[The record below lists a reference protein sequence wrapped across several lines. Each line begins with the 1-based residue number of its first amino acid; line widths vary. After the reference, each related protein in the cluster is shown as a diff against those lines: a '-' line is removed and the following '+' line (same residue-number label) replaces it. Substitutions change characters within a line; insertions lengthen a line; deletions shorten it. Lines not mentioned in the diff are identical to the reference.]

1 MLLYLSLYLSL
12 NRRRGCKTAAA
23 GWRAS
28 LNELFSKS
36 FVFVFLFV
44 FETGEEDEEEEC
56 AGLQLQAGRLAG
68 VPPSMNGGTALLVA
82 PQLPN
87 PPSTYR

>member
-1 MLLYLSLYLSL
+1 M
-12 NRRRGCKTAAA
+12 
-23 GWRAS
+23 
-28 LNELFSKS
+28 
-36 FVFVFLFV
+36 FVFVFVFV
-44 FETGEEDEEEEC
+44 IVTEEEDEEEEG

-68 VPPSMNGGTALLVA
+68 VPPSMNERTALLVA